1 MALSHGRPRAAAAP
15 GRGGGRLGALATA
28 VLAVSGAFL
37 ALALWRADLG
47 VPLRYTQ
54 MDDTKFYFGVVKDI
68 LDHGWYQHNPDLGA
82 PFGLGLYDFPQG
94 ADNLNFLLIKALG
107 LVAHGYGLVTNLFFL
122 LTFPL
127 TALAAYYAGRRLG
140 LRPAVACVC
149 GVLFS
154 LLPYH
159 FYRHESQ
166 VLLSA
171 YYAAPLGA
179 YLFLALFGADPLLER
194 RPGGPRALAWASG
207 RTLATFAICL
217 VIGSAGL
224 YYAAFSVLLL
234 LAGTLVALVAH
245 RGRGAVLAGAVCA
258 AVIGLTLAANLSPS
272 LLYTA
277 RHGTN
282 SQIARTPIESEQ
294 SGCASEPRPPGPR
307 PPPPAP
313 GPGERPLCG
322 RHEPRVLRSRATR
335 RSARSARSGSS
346 SSGWSRWSPWPGP
359 RPAGATGTGRAGTVR
374 PRWARCSPWPSGR
387 PAGSPP

>member
-54 MDDTKFYFGVVKDI
+54 MDDAKQ
-68 LDHGWYQHNPDLGA
+68 LSGWSRTSSTTVGTSTTPTWA
-82 PFGLGLYDFPQG
+82 RPFGLGLYDFPQG

-127 TALAAYYAGRRLG
+127 TALAAYYAGRRPG

-171 YYAAPLGA
+171 YYAVPLGA

-245 RGRGAVLAGAVCA
+245 HWQGAV
-258 AVIGLTLAANLSPS
+258 
-272 LLYTA
+272 
-277 RHGTN
+277 
-282 SQIARTPIESEQ
+282 
-294 SGCASEPRPPGPR
+294 
-307 PPPPAP
+307 
-313 GPGERPLCG
+313 
-322 RHEPRVLRSRATR
+322 
-335 RSARSARSGSS
+335 
-346 SSGWSRWSPWPGP
+346 WPG
-359 RPAGATGTGRAGTVR
+359 RC
-374 PRWARCSPWPSGR
+374 ARR
-387 PAGSPP
+387 